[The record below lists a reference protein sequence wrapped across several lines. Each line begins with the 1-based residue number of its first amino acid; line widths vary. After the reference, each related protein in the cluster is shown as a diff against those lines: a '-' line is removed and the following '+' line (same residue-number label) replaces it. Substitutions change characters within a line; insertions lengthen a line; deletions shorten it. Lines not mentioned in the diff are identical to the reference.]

1 MERLRS
7 IFVWKAKSGKFTWC
21 VGASLEK
28 VVSRMRTLY
37 QDSSRIYQII
47 DFAEKLKGESD
58 VSYIEQEDPKDCLH
72 FDSSAKILQEQPI
85 S

>member
-7 IFVWKAKSGKFTWC
+7 IFVWKAKSGKFTWL
-21 VGASLEK
+21 VGASLGK
-28 VVSRMRTLY
+28 VVSRMRTKELAL
-37 QDSSRIYQII
+37 

-58 VSYIEQEDPKDCLH
+58 VSYIEQEDLKDRLH
-72 FDSSAKILQEQPI
+72 FDSNAKIFQEQPV